1 MVVGKSLVAMH
12 LAVALARKGLRVAL
26 VEGNLRH
33 PALHEQLGLS
43 NDVGLTSIIEGKSHE
58 VEVEEDGLAG
68 EEIMEMDPDDE
79 DSVFAALQRAI
90 NANLF
95 VLTRGPLCDSP
106 ITALVGSA
114 MESTIKTLSRIM
126 DYVVID
132 TPSVERGGESLAL
145 EALSDACIMAVGSG
159 ECESGEALWAKSLF
173 TNVQTSVLGVVLN
186 KCSKKTS
193 SRFELAGWEEE
204 NSESV
209 TVST

>member
-1 MVVGKSLVAMH
+1 

-33 PALHEQLGLS
+33 PGLHDQLGLN
-43 NDVGLTSIIEGKSHE
+43 NDVGLTTIIEGKALE
-58 VEVEEDGLAG
+58 MEVEEDGLAV
-68 EEIMEMDPDDE
+68 EEIIEMDPDDE

-95 VLTRGPLCDSP
+95 VLTSGPICDSP
-106 ITALVGSA
+106 IAALEGSA
-114 MESTIKTLSRIM
+114 MEATIKTLSRIM

-145 EALSDACIMAVGSG
+145 AALSDACVMVVASG

-186 KCSKKTS
+186 KCSKNTS
-193 SRFELAGWEEE
+193 RRFELAGWEEE

-209 TVST
+209 NFSG